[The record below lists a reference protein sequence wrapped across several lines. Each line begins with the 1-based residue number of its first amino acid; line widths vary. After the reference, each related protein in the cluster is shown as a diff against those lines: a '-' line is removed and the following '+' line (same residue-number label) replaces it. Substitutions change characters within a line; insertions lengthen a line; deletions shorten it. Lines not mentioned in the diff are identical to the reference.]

1 MLTTEEFNA
10 ILPAVPVRIQRS
22 RQHKQVSPNGSQI
35 NPVKDT
41 KEQILKVAQDLEKG
55 TIDSNKAQSLLLGL
69 FGVSGSL
76 QPLTV
81 QRVDKMLKDISLET
95 FIACGG
101 NKSEW
106 KEWWSK
112 RNDIHT
118 NSNDR

>member
-1 MLTTEEFNA
+1 M
-10 ILPAVPVRIQRS
+10 
-22 RQHKQVSPNGSQI
+22 
-35 NPVKDT
+35 

-112 RNDIHT
+112 RSDINV